1 MAHAFKDSLYPPARY
16 YSREATALVPEYVAP
31 LPPLP
36 DGMSAEERGHILYLL
51 ELCERNMATR
61 SHV

>member
-31 LPPLP
+31 VPPLP
-36 DGMSAEERGHILYLL
+36 DGMSADERGHILYLL
-51 ELCERNMATR
+51 EKLEREAAPSR
-61 SHV
+61 LP